1 MLKFSVILPEKKLA
15 DQLEVFL
22 ENEQLDRWTIEK
34 NNISGKYRLCGYVD
48 SLEIGNKD
56 FSRIVSEFK
65 DLPKAKILKIKKD
78 GWEVAY
84 RNSAKPWRCENLR
97 WIPLWMKDQVQL
109 NENDIP
115 VYIEPGMAFGTGTHE
130 TTQMC
135 AHTLVMFQ
143 NLYKKTDDLVI
154 KNCIDAGC
162 GSGIL
167 GISAIKLGLS
177 HATMIDI
184 DPDAVRIARE
194 NAILN
199 EVYPDQIDFVV
210 GDLRTNLLGRQTDLL
225 MANILANVLVDNAD
239 LLVNSVNAGGLLC
252 LSGILA
258 SEADDVKEVFVK
270 LVNNRWSSNMCTSS
284 INGEWASIS
293 FFRG

>member
-1 MLKFSVILPEKKLA
+1 
-15 DQLEVFL
+15 
-22 ENEQLDRWTIEK
+22 
-34 NNISGKYRLCGYVD
+34 
-48 SLEIGNKD
+48 
-56 FSRIVSEFK
+56 
-65 DLPKAKILKIKKD
+65 
-78 GWEVAY
+78 
-84 RNSAKPWRCENLR
+84 
-97 WIPLWMKDQVQL
+97 
-109 NENDIP
+109 
-115 VYIEPGMAFGTGTHE
+115 
-130 TTQMC
+130 
-135 AHTLVMFQ
+135 MFQ

-184 DPDAVRIARE
+184 DQDAVRIARE

-258 SEADDVKEVFVK
+258 READDVKEVFVK